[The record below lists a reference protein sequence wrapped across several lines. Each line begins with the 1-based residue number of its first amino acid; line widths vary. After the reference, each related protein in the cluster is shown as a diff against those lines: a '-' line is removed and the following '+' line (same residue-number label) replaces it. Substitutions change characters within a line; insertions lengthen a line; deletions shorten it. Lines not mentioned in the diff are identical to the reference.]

1 MKSVQKAD
9 HISGVQNSG
18 LRTQTW
24 KNGRNDTKRHVE
36 TRRITM
42 RRFLTLPDVAEALNI
57 SMSQTRAL
65 IKTGDLEGIQIGG
78 RGQWRVEEAKLD
90 EYIERQYAAQRE
102 SRSAIAS
109 TPAPGTPQEHTPRTT
124 AS

>member
-1 MKSVQKAD
+1 
-9 HISGVQNSG
+9 
-18 LRTQTW
+18 
-24 KNGRNDTKRHVE
+24 
-36 TRRITM
+36 M

-90 EYIERQYAAQRE
+90 EYIERQYAAQRA
-102 SRSAIAS
+102 SRTDS
-109 TPAPGTPQEHTPRTT
+109 TTPDKL
-124 AS
+124 ADL

>member
-1 MKSVQKAD
+1 
-9 HISGVQNSG
+9 
-18 LRTQTW
+18 
-24 KNGRNDTKRHVE
+24 
-36 TRRITM
+36 M

-102 SRSAIAS
+102 SRAGTAGGTGTSIDD
-109 TPAPGTPQEHTPRTT
+109 PAHTTQT
-124 AS
+124 

>member
-1 MKSVQKAD
+1 
-9 HISGVQNSG
+9 
-18 LRTQTW
+18 
-24 KNGRNDTKRHVE
+24 
-36 TRRITM
+36 M

-90 EYIERQYAAQRE
+90 EYIERQYAAQRASRASDSE
-102 SRSAIAS
+102 SHTTS
-109 TPAPGTPQEHTPRTT
+109 TKPSG
-124 AS
+124 S

>member
-1 MKSVQKAD
+1 
-9 HISGVQNSG
+9 
-18 LRTQTW
+18 
-24 KNGRNDTKRHVE
+24 
-36 TRRITM
+36 M

-90 EYIERQYAAQRE
+90 EYIERQYAAQRA
-102 SRSAIAS
+102 SRATSASPAQPAS
-109 TPAPGTPQEHTPRTT
+109 PVQDGAGSVR
-124 AS
+124 S

>member
-1 MKSVQKAD
+1 
-9 HISGVQNSG
+9 
-18 LRTQTW
+18 
-24 KNGRNDTKRHVE
+24 
-36 TRRITM
+36 M

-90 EYIERQYAAQRE
+90 EYIERQYAAQRA
-102 SRSAIAS
+102 SRATAAPSAQPAS
-109 TPAPGTPQEHTPRTT
+109 PAQDEAGSVR
-124 AS
+124 S

>member
-1 MKSVQKAD
+1 
-9 HISGVQNSG
+9 
-18 LRTQTW
+18 
-24 KNGRNDTKRHVE
+24 
-36 TRRITM
+36 M

-90 EYIERQYAAQRE
+90 EYIERQYAAQRA
-102 SRSAIAS
+102 SRADS
-109 TPAPGTPQEHTPRTT
+109 TTDKLADL
-124 AS
+124 

>member
-1 MKSVQKAD
+1 
-9 HISGVQNSG
+9 
-18 LRTQTW
+18 
-24 KNGRNDTKRHVE
+24 
-36 TRRITM
+36 M

-90 EYIERQYAAQRE
+90 EYIERQYAAQRA
-102 SRSAIAS
+102 SRSAAPAETEEAS
-109 TPAPGTPQEHTPRTT
+109 AAEHQPGPTQP
-124 AS
+124 

>member
-1 MKSVQKAD
+1 
-9 HISGVQNSG
+9 
-18 LRTQTW
+18 
-24 KNGRNDTKRHVE
+24 
-36 TRRITM
+36 M

-90 EYIERQYAAQRE
+90 EYIERQYAAQRA
-102 SRSAIAS
+102 SRATSASPAQPAS
-109 TPAPGTPQEHTPRTT
+109 RAQDGAGSVR
-124 AS
+124 S